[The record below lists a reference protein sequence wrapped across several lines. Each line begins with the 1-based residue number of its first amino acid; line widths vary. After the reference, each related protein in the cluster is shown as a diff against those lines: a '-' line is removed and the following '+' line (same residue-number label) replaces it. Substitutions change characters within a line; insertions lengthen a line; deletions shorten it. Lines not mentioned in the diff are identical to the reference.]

1 MQLIV
6 QVNSQRENQSESV
19 AIIKKNKT
27 KQNKTK
33 SRWSAKKKCRVHE
46 GFRIVLKN
54 RIVAINP
61 CKLCGFVLRAIS
73 RRAAAKLDKHLFIKW
88 YAIDSTVNSREEPK

>member
-1 MQLIV
+1 MT
-6 QVNSQRENQSESV
+6 
-19 AIIKKNKT
+19 IISSRKKT
-27 KQNKTK
+27 KQNKK
-33 SRWSAKKKCRVHE
+33 SLIRKKKCRVHE

-61 CKLCGFVLRAIS
+61 CKLGGFVLPASS

-88 YAIDSTVNSREEPK
+88 YAVDSTVNSPEEPK